1 MNSLNKNNLPKGPVG
16 VYSWAKHKI
25 IQTLGVL
32 LFLFS
37 LFLWFSFYCFDFQD
51 YGNPYLSSSKEDIHL
66 FYFLGSWFNGAIT
79 YWIGKTC
86 WILPVLPLILGY
98 RLFNGIQIK
107 YLIFKIIELSKLQY
121 VEIISELSSAWS
133 IFYILIFTIL
143 GLFHMR
149 QGVNEIM
156 EDYVHSQNF
165 KKVFK
170 FSISIFVFGILT
182 FVCLSLLLILMV

>member
-1 MNSLNKNNLPKGPVG
+1 MSNS
-16 VYSWAKHKI
+16 AKTAWKVNQFTSI
-25 IQTLGVL
+25 ILVP
-32 LFLFS
+32 FIS
-37 LFLWFSFYCFDFQD
+37 
-51 YGNPYLSSSKEDIHL
+51 
-66 FYFLGSWFNGAIT
+66 
-79 YWIGKTC
+79 
-86 WILPVLPLILGY
+86 
-98 RLFNGIQIK
+98 

-165 KKVFK
+165 KKIFK
-170 FSISIFVFGILT
+170 FLISIFVFGILT

>member
-1 MNSLNKNNLPKGPVG
+1 MSD
-16 VYSWAKHKI
+16 SAKTTWKVNQFTSI
-25 IQTLGVL
+25 ILVP
-32 LFLFS
+32 FIS
-37 LFLWFSFYCFDFQD
+37 
-51 YGNPYLSSSKEDIHL
+51 
-66 FYFLGSWFNGAIT
+66 
-79 YWIGKTC
+79 
-86 WILPVLPLILGY
+86 
-98 RLFNGIQIK
+98 
-107 YLIFKIIELSKLQY
+107 YLIFKIIELSKLPY
-121 VEIISELSSAWS
+121 DEIISELSSAWS

-182 FVCLSLLLILMV
+182 FACLSLLLILMV